1 MQERAIDFEKDY
13 LVIYRDINGHFAN
26 YRWFQ
31 NEKTPEQ
38 MQSIITNWNRKQS
51 IESADFRQAEL
62 ITDKLVREICAYKI
76 QAAPL
81 EDIIREVKELQE
93 NISAMKTNL
102 NYALD
107 ALERIGEE
115 ELNMTNLLML
125 KGVLPLN

>member
-1 MQERAIDFEKDY
+1 MQENGINLEKDY
-13 LVIYRDINGHFAN
+13 LVIYRDNNGHFAN

-38 MQSIITNWNRKQS
+38 MQSIISNYNTHQN

-62 ITDKLVREICAYKI
+62 IIDKLVREICAYKI

-115 ELNMTNLLML
+115 E
-125 KGVLPLN
+125 